1 MLLPD
6 RDDRELMKI
15 GPAELR
21 GTEDCPADDT
31 DDCGGT
37 DDAGMHWTQRPGQLG
52 VPQLTVGTW

>member
-6 RDDRELMKI
+6 RDDRELRKI

-21 GTEDCPADDT
+21 GAEDGSAEDT
-31 DDCGGT
+31 DDCDGT
-37 DDAGMHWTQRPGQLG
+37 DDAGMHCTQRPGQLG